1 LRSVPLAAPLDL
13 DGDGLD
19 DVFELFRPLYL
30 NPLDPNDGPQAPETP
45 TLSYPLE
52 SGRRIGL
59 HVARTKF
66 RADCGGRWTSAP

>member
-1 LRSVPLAAPLDL
+1 LDE
-13 DGDGLD
+13 DGLD
-19 DVFELFRPLYL
+19 DLFELLRPLYL
-30 NPLDPNDGPQAPETP
+30 NPLDPNDSPQAPETP

-66 RADCGGRWTSAP
+66 RPIAADAGTSAP